1 MRRGDQGLPLGED
14 EKKGAHLACDI
25 SKLDEQKLPNG
36 VIQTDFIYLI
46 ILMSFEGALILIRAE
61 H

>member
-36 VIQTDFIYLI
+36 VIQTDFIYL
-46 ILMSFEGALILIRAE
+46 MSFEGALILIRAE